1 MGRRE
6 LSETHCINITQTFII
21 YERQYPYL
29 YADCRELSETHCIN
43 ITQTF
48 IIYERLIV

>member
-1 MGRRE
+1 MRDT
-6 LSETHCINITQTFII
+6 LYKYILPSKN
-21 YERQYPYL
+21 YERQCPYL

-48 IIYERLIV
+48 IIYERHIV